1 MSGNNETFSWKF
13 YLLVI
18 MALGA
23 LMGLAEALLGSLARD
38 IGLPRSPVAAGAG
51 FAIMAAG
58 LAIFK
63 QARIIPGIV
72 LTAVFA
78 KWLAA
83 PLLGLPV
90 FCQANSHLAVLLNGA
105 FLFAGVSLARKKIA
119 GNVGMQGA
127 VAGLAA
133 FAGGA
138 AFFALGRFVAP
149 CAHLLSFRYAGGAAG
164 YMLTRVAPAALL
176 GAALFPLGYALGRK
190 LEKRLM
196 PLWLA
201 RKPLFAP
208 LAVAGALACWGLSIW
223 LIAAGW

>member
-13 YLLVI
+13 YFLVI
-18 MALGA
+18 LALGA
-23 LMGLAEALLGSLARD
+23 FMGLAEALLGGLARD
-38 IGLPRSPVAAGAG
+38 VGLPRSPVVTAAG
-51 FAIMAAG
+51 FAVMAAG
-58 LAIFK
+58 LAVFK

-72 LTAVFA
+72 LMAVFA
-78 KWLAA
+78 KWLAT

-119 GNVGMQGA
+119 GNGRMQG
-127 VAGLAA
+127 V
-133 FAGGA
+133 
-138 AFFALGRFVAP
+138 VAP
-149 CAHLLSFRYAGGAAG
+149 CAHLLSFRFAGGAAG

-176 GAALFPLGYALGRK
+176 GAVLFPLGYALGRK
-190 LEKRLM
+190 LEKRLL

-208 LAVAGALACWGLSIW
+208 LAVACALACWGLTVG
-223 LIAAGW
+223 LIAAGR